1 MGIFRKIKLW
11 HKVTFG
17 LVAGIIVGVFLGADL
32 HFNIGTKIYYF
43 KDSVPY
49 IKVIGDIFIRLIKM
63 IIVPLI
69 YLSIVIG
76 MTSMNDSSSLSRVAT
91 KSIIA
96 FLLTTSFA
104 IVIGLSAAYFF
115 QPGKGIAL
123 DIVKNGLL
131 PKVQATRDFSLMK
144 IIDDTIPDN
153 ALNALVSG
161 NMLQVVFFSFF
172 TGMIIAKMGKEK
184 RLISSGLKL
193 AAEVVFKMIHFILEL
208 APYAAFALTTSVV
221 ATQGLSALQN
231 LGMLV
236 LTLLIALFV
245 QYMLFGVMI
254 AIFARLSPF
263 PFYKKS
269 LEYQALAFSTS
280 SSKATLATTMD
291 VCSNKLG
298 ISKNSTSFVLPLGAA
313 INMDGMAI
321 YLGICTLFFAQ
332 AYGISLTAIDYA
344 VIILTSTLGSIGAA
358 GIPSGTI
365 IMLPMVLSS
374 VSIPIEG
381 IALIVGIDRIL
392 DMLRTTLNITG
403 DATITLIIDKTEGT
417 LNKLKYYAKPE
428 KLAEGESPLF
438 K

>member
-17 LVAGIIVGVFLGADL
+17 LIAGIIVGVFLGADL
-32 HFNIGTKIYYF
+32 HFNIGENVYYF
-43 KDSVPY
+43 KGAVPY

-131 PKVQATRDFSLMK
+131 PKVQVTRDFSLMR

-184 RLISSGLKL
+184 RLINSGLKL

-236 LTLLIALFV
+236 LTLLLALFV

-332 AYGISLTAIDYA
+332 AYGIDLSLIDYA

-374 VSIPIEG
+374 VNIPIEG

-417 LNKLKYYAKPE
+417 LNKVRYYAKPE
-428 KLAEGESPLF
+428 KLPEGEGPLF